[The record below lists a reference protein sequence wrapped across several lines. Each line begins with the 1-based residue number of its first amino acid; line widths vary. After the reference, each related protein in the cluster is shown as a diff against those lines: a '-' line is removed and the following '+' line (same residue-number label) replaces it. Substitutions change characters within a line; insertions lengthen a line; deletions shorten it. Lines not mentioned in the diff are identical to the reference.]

1 MDRCTNISGF
11 AAVSALEPMTAEQTD
26 DELVA
31 SVLAGEEAAFEMLF
45 ERYRRAVTRLAHRFC
60 YRREQVEDIVQES
73 FANAYFALGSYRG
86 GHEKSF
92 IAWLSRITIRTCY
105 DAMRRSRR
113 AENALGELS
122 KDEQA
127 TLAAKLRDVGRA
139 SDIENAAISRDL
151 AEKLLGRLD
160 PEDRIV
166 LTLLN
171 GADLS
176 VSEISELTGWS
187 PSKIKMR
194 AHRARK
200 ALQRVLH
207 RYV

>member
-1 MDRCTNISGF
+1 MDQCANVSGF
-11 AAVSALEPMTAEQTD
+11 AAATATEPIAAAQTD
-26 DELVA
+26 NELVA
-31 SVLAGEEAAFEMLF
+31 DVLAGDESAFELLF
-45 ERYRRAVTRLAHRFC
+45 ERYRRAVTRLAYRFF

-92 IAWLSRITIRTCY
+92 VAWLSRIAVRTCY

-113 AENALGELS
+113 ADNLLRELS
-122 KDEQA
+122 KNEEA
-127 TLAAKLRDVGRA
+127 TLTAKLRGAGGVSDV
-139 SDIENAAISRDL
+139 ENGAISRDL
-151 AEKLLGRLD
+151 AAKLLGRLE
-160 PEDRIV
+160 PKDRLV

-176 VSEISELTGWS
+176 VSEVSELTGWS
-187 PSKIKMR
+187 ASKVKMR

-200 ALQRVLH
+200 ALQRILH